1 MDKTK
6 KINLFFKRLNKRDK
20 ILTICSALCLVI
32 GIIIGINMLINRFT
46 IVISAN
52 GGTIKYGV

>member
-20 ILTICSALCLVI
+20 ILTICSVICLVI

-46 IVISAN
+46 IVIPTN